1 MRRRSKI
8 LLIED
13 HEAVRM
19 LLTNFLKKDFE
30 VNSVKDGFDAL
41 AWMSKG
47 NIPDLILLDLQM
59 EGMDGT
65 TFLSN
70 IKSSGFFR
78 NIPIILVTGA
88 TDWERVLEPWLDK
101 IKIDRVAEHYIKK
114 PFDPEEV
121 KTKIISILSKLEE
134 TTQLQALSL
143 IHI

>member
-134 TTQLQALSL
+134 TTQLQA
-143 IHI
+143 